1 MKSKRRSRTAHGNLA
16 SELICA
22 VNIKYTLDFKDL
34 VWKKKAC
41 RVSHE

>member
-22 VNIKYTLDFKDL
+22 VNIKYTLDFEDL
-34 VWKKKAC
+34 GLKKKKP
-41 RVSHE
+41 VS